1 MRITVVTGFFLPVP
15 PLKGGATERSWYG
28 LARAFAA
35 AGHQVTFI
43 SRRWPTLPVQ
53 ETAEG
58 IHHVRVAGFA
68 HRRRLAINLLL
79 DFLWG
84 FRVARVLPAAD
95 VVVCNAVTLPAW
107 LPFVRKP
114 IGKVAVM
121 VGRTPKG
128 QIPLYWKVAR
138 IYAPSTYVMDLIKSR
153 RALAVT
159 KVIGYPIEWAD
170 HARAAAQTGNPV
182 TIGFVGRVHPEK
194 GIELL
199 LRAAGLLAAMDGLPE
214 WRLRIVGP
222 VAVEAGGGGEAWAA
236 SLRAAIPEA
245 LARRIEWL
253 GPEFDAVRLAQVYG
267 TLDVFCYPSLA
278 FGGETFGVA
287 VAEAMAA
294 GGAAVVSDLACFR
307 DLVSDGETGLVFARA
322 EPDAGARL
330 ADALRRLVTNPGLRS
345 RLAKQ
350 GQEHVRR
357 FDYPEVSAK
366 ILADLALLTGSK
378 AKSLQLSDDAR

>member
-1 MRITVVTGFFLPVP
+1 MKITIVTGFFLPVP

-28 LARAFAA
+28 LARAFVA
-35 AGHQVTFI
+35 AGHQVTFV
-43 SRRWPTLPVQ
+43 SRRWPTLPVL

-58 IHHVRVAGFA
+58 IRHVRVAGFD
-68 HRRRLAINLLL
+68 HRRRLALNLLL

-95 VVVCNAVTLPAW
+95 VVVCNTVTLPAW
-107 LPFVRKP
+107 LPFVRAP

-128 QIPLYWKVAR
+128 QIALYWKVAR
-138 IYAPSTYVMDLIKSR
+138 IYAPSTFVSAQIKSP
-153 RALAVT
+153 RARAVT
-159 KVIGYPIEWAD
+159 KVIGYPIEWSA
-170 HARAAAQTGNPV
+170 HAQAAAQTGSPV

-199 LRAAGLLAAMDGLPE
+199 LRAAGLLAAMGELPA

-236 SLRAAIPEA
+236 GLRRAVPES
-245 LARRIEWL
+245 LARRMEWL
-253 GPEFDAVRLAQVYG
+253 GPEFDAARLARVYG
-267 TLDVFCYPSLA
+267 ALDVFCYPSLA
-278 FGGETFGVA
+278 LRGETFGVA

-294 GGAAVVSDLACFR
+294 GCAAVVSDLACFR
-307 DLVSDGETGLVFARA
+307 DLVSDEATGLVFAQA
-322 EPDAGARL
+322 EPDSGARL
-330 ADALRRLVTNPGLRS
+330 ADALRRLVIDAGLRS

-357 FDYPEVSAK
+357 FDYSEVSAK
-366 ILADLALLTGSK
+366 ILADLAVLTGSK
-378 AKSLQLSDDAR
+378 AKSLQGSDDGR

>member
-1 MRITVVTGFFLPVP
+1 
-15 PLKGGATERSWYG
+15 
-28 LARAFAA
+28 
-35 AGHQVTFI
+35 
-43 SRRWPTLPVQ
+43 
-53 ETAEG
+53 
-58 IHHVRVAGFA
+58 
-68 HRRRLAINLLL
+68 
-79 DFLWG
+79 
-84 FRVARVLPAAD
+84 
-95 VVVCNAVTLPAW
+95 
-107 LPFVRKP
+107 VRKP

-138 IYAPSTYVMDLIKSR
+138 IYAPSTYVMDLIKSP

-253 GPEFDAVRLAQVYG
+253 GPEFDAARLAQVYG

-278 FGGETFGVA
+278 LGGETFGVA

-330 ADALRRLVTNPGLRS
+330 AVLTTPRCQPKSWPIS
-345 RLAKQ
+345 R
-350 GQEHVRR
+350 
-357 FDYPEVSAK
+357 F
-366 ILADLALLTGSK
+366 
-378 AKSLQLSDDAR
+378 